1 LRAGL
6 RRERLLPDVRR
17 RELEPPLPDV
27 LLLRDTGGEDVRVAM
42 LRNLRDSPTC
52 HMCHTPRGMRV
63 VTTSQGAQRSPDRL
77 SGTDRGSFSNGSP
90 DERAFVR
97 IPSDELDDLSM
108 RCF

>member
-1 LRAGL
+1 
-6 RRERLLPDVRR
+6 
-17 RELEPPLPDV
+17 
-27 LLLRDTGGEDVRVAM
+27 
-42 LRNLRDSPTC
+42 
-52 HMCHTPRGMRV
+52 MRV

-77 SGTDRGSFSNGSP
+77 SGTDRGSSSNGSP